1 MKELEKENTTTM
13 VKVVASLPILTKEGS
28 LMIQQ
33 QINEIEAKL
42 SYMNKR
48 ITTLS

>member
-1 MKELEKENTTTM
+1 MKELEMKNTTTM

-33 QINEIEAKL
+33 QINEMLTVIWTKEYL
-42 SYMNKR
+42 
-48 ITTLS
+48 I